1 MAVTEPFNVAP
12 VEETLEAADVVTE
25 GELAGINERTF
36 PYVVPAEFTPFIWKK
51 YSCPEVKLVA
61 LAVTVAVVVVEVV
74 DAVGLDVQVNAP
86 ETFVAPEVAKQNV
99 IAVLAP
105 LALIDPFN
113 VAEVAPIEVAA
124 FVVAVGKPAAIVK
137 VKVFVAVV
145 GWESVTLKVKLL
157 ETTDSV
163 GVPVI

>member
-1 MAVTEPFNVAP
+1 MTENTPLEYTRFN
-12 VEETLEAADVVTE
+12 
-25 GELAGINERTF
+25 
-36 PYVVPAEFTPFIWKK
+36 
-51 YSCPEVKLVA
+51 
-61 LAVTVAVVVVEVV
+61 
-74 DAVGLDVQVNAP
+74 DA
-86 ETFVAPEVAKQNV
+86 
-99 IAVLAP
+99 
-105 LALIDPFN
+105 
-113 VAEVAPIEVAA
+113 VAA